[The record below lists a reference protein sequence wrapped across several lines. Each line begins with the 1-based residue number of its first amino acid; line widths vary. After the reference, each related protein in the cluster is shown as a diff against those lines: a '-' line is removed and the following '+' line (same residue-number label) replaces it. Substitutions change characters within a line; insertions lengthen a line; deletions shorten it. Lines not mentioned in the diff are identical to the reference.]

1 MSARLAP
8 LVLLGMLLAGCGS
21 GPPTFG
27 SAQEAYTRGVE
38 AFEAGKYG
46 QAIEFLRTTLDFGR
60 TSEIA
65 DDAQFMLAQAY
76 AGDRQYLLAG
86 TEFTR
91 FIEFYRADPRIEQAA
106 FERIQA
112 YVALS
117 PRFELDQTDT
127 RQALTYITL
136 FLQQYPEG
144 EYAVAASALADGAPR
159 EAGAEAVRGRAA
171 LRAPRALRRR
181 RRLLPQGPRRVPD
194 ERLRRQRAP
203 RRAPGAGGVR
213 GRERPRAP
221 AGAVPRGDPDLR
233 PARLALPPERHA
245 RRGAGPLRRGIR
257 RVDRGRRRAVGR
269 AAVGRRPA
277 RTGAGRGTTGGVGPR
292 RGGPPR
298 PSRDAL
304 P

>member
-117 PRFELDQTDT
+117 PRYELDQTDT

-144 EYAVAASALADGAPR
+144 EYAVAASALADGLR
-159 EAGAEAVRGRAA
+159 EKLARKQFEGGQLYERRELYDAAAVFYLKVLDEYPTSAYADDALLGA
-171 LRAPRALRRR
+171 LRAQVAYAAGSVRERQQERYREATRIYDQLVS
-181 RRLLPQGPRRVPD
+181 LFPQSDTLGEAQDLYD
-194 ERLRRQRAP
+194 EAYDGWI
-203 RRAPGAGGVR
+203 AAGG
-213 GRERPRAP
+213 EPSA
-221 AGAVPRGDPDLR
+221 
-233 PARLALPPERHA
+233 ARQ
-245 RRGAGPLRRGIR
+245 
-257 RVDRGRRRAVGR
+257 
-269 AAVGRRPA
+269 
-277 RTGAGRGTTGGVGPR
+277 
-292 RGGPPR
+292 
-298 PSRDAL
+298 
-304 P
+304 